1 MLTKMHVFLITLL
14 ASSFFG
20 PIACAANLF
29 GNLALEAALMAGGP
43 GGAPMSLTILH
54 INDHHSHVEPNGGAE
69 LDLPL
74 DGPGAAA
81 VTVELETG
89 GFGRVVSLIDALR
102 ARNAN
107 VLTLHAGDA
116 VTGTI
121 YYSLFKGEV
130 DAAVMHQVCFDAF
143 ELGNHEFDDG
153 DAGLANFLGL
163 LNGPQAPCQTPVL
176 GANVV
181 PAIGTPLRPNAET
194 SLIQPYVIKEVGG
207 QRVGIIGIDIA
218 GKTRNSSSPL
228 TSTQFLDER
237 ETAQRYIDE
246 LGAQG
251 INKIILLTHYQ
262 YENELEL
269 ARSLRG
275 VDAIVGGDSHTLLGE
290 RFADFGLNPAGPYP
304 TQVADLDGNPVC
316 VAQAWQYAEVV
327 GELRLDFDALGRV
340 TACSGTPHLLLGDE
354 FVVDDAP
361 INETRR
367 AALLD
372 LVAATPELDIVT
384 PDPDTE
390 ALIAV
395 YGEEVDA
402 LKASLVGV
410 STNNLCLERVPGD
423 GRSAICDLRATQ
435 ANGGD
440 IQQLVTHAYLMRSF
454 EADVAIQNAGGV
466 RIDLPAG
473 DISINDA
480 YTLLPFANT
489 LVNLEMTGAEIRAVL
504 EEAVAN
510 FIDNNGSTGSYP
522 YAANLRW
529 DIDLSQPAG
538 SRFSNIEIKRK
549 GSTDWVALRDE
560 DAVTVVT
567 NSFIA
572 AGRDGYFTFG
582 DVSADGRVVD
592 TYIDYAQAFI
602 DYLQQDLGGAAAG
615 DPILETPPQVWPIP
629 CSDYSTQHFTN
640 AEGVLQLP
648 DPEVPRACEAALY

>member
-1 MLTKMHVFLITLL
+1 MRVFLITLL
-14 ASSFFG
+14 ASSLCG
-20 PIACAANLF
+20 PAFASNLL
-29 GNLALEAALMAGGP
+29 GDTALEAALSAGGGSGS

-54 INDHHSHVEPNGGAE
+54 INDHHSHVEPNSGAE
-69 LDLPL
+69 LELPL
-74 DGPGAAA
+74 DGPDAAA
-81 VTVELETG
+81 VRVELETG
-89 GFGRVVSLIDALR
+89 GFGRVVSLIDELR

-116 VTGTI
+116 ITGTI
-121 YYSLFKGEV
+121 YYSLFKGAV

-181 PAIGTPLRPNAET
+181 PAVGTPLRPNAET

-228 TSTQFLDER
+228 ASTQFLDER

-246 LGAQG
+246 LSAQG

-327 GELRLDFDALGRV
+327 GELHLDFDAQGRV
-340 TACSGTPHLLLGDE
+340 SACSGTPHLLLGDE
-354 FVVDDAP
+354 FVADDAP
-361 INETRR
+361 LDETRR

-395 YGEEVDA
+395 YGEEVEA

-423 GRSAICDLRATQ
+423 GRSAICDVRATQ

-510 FIDNNGSTGSYP
+510 FLDNNGSTGSYP

-529 DIDLSQPAG
+529 DVDLSQPAG

-549 GSTDWVALRDE
+549 GGTDWVALRDD

-629 CSDYSTQHFTN
+629 CSEYSTQRFTN

-648 DPEVPRACEAALY
+648 DPEVPRACEAAL